1 MYVCVYVC
9 MCVCVY
15 VYVYVCVC
23 VCVCVA
29 VQQCP
34 DKFRLQFQA
43 LFRELFQCEDLSQ
56 LHLQEAG
63 PVETMLP
70 VIYHARIQVRP

>member
-1 MYVCVYVC
+1 
-9 MCVCVY
+9 
-15 VYVYVCVC
+15 
-23 VCVCVA
+23 

>member
-1 MYVCVYVC
+1 MYVYVC
-9 MCVCVY
+9 MY
-15 VYVYVCVC
+15 VC

-70 VIYHARIQVRP
+70 VIYHARIQVRSGLSMSE